1 MRSRSSLIAALEQYT
16 TIYNEEREFISRFLS
31 LLQHPRSFHR
41 DHLPGHIT
49 GSSFIIDPTG
59 KLTLLTHHATL
70 NKWLQP
76 GGHADGEEDVLNV
89 AQREAEEETGLKK
102 IELILDGIF
111 DLDIHPIPERK
122 GFPLHDHYDVRFLF
136 RASPSEQIH
145 ISEESHDV
153 AWKPIEELAQLTDNN
168 RSMTR
173 LAEKVELLFRGN
185 Q

>member
-1 MRSRSSLIAALEQYT
+1 MRSRSSLVTALEQYT
-16 TIYNEEREFISRFLS
+16 TVYHEEREFISRFLL

-89 AQREAEEETGLKK
+89 ARREAEEETGLKNF
-102 IELILDGIF
+102 ELVLDSIF

-122 GFPLHDHYDVRFLF
+122 GFPLHDHYDIRFLF
-136 RASPSEQIH
+136 RASTEEPIQ

-153 AWKPIEELAQLTDNN
+153 AWKPVDDLVTLTGNN
-168 RSMTR
+168 RSMIR
-173 LAEKVELLFRGN
+173 MAEKVASLFRGD